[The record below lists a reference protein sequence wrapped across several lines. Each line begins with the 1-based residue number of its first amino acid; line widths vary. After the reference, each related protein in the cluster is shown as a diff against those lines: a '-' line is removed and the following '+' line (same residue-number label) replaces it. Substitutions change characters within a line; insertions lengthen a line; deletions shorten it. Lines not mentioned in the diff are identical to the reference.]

1 MYTVRADKTPDNKR
15 TRRSWSETQEAS
27 WWYSSRPT
35 IARLA
40 SSFLRSVLAVQK
52 ADCNIRKGKSY
63 YNWKDGY
70 DMKMNVWTRLTC
82 NASSDLNTLAYIW
95 LMLFFLSSGVM
106 ETKRLALSA
115 STNLQKTYQHV
126 TTTCVEI
133 VKISTAMASSSITS
147 ASPH

>member
-52 ADCNIRKGKSY
+52 QIAILGKG
-63 YNWKDGY
+63 NLI
-70 DMKMNVWTRLTC
+70 TTERT
-82 NASSDLNTLAYIW
+82 
-95 LMLFFLSSGVM
+95 VM
-106 ETKRLALSA
+106 
-115 STNLQKTYQHV
+115 
-126 TTTCVEI
+126 I
-133 VKISTAMASSSITS
+133 
-147 ASPH
+147 

>member
-1 MYTVRADKTPDNKR
+1 MYTVRAYKTADNKR

-63 YNWKDGY
+63 YN
-70 DMKMNVWTRLTC
+70 
-82 NASSDLNTLAYIW
+82 
-95 LMLFFLSSGVM
+95 
-106 ETKRLALSA
+106 
-115 STNLQKTYQHV
+115 
-126 TTTCVEI
+126 
-133 VKISTAMASSSITS
+133 
-147 ASPH
+147 